1 MEVDQEV
8 SFSKIRNKNET
19 LGSPKS
25 SWSNIE
31 AKYALYYTS
40 GTLVPLTV
48 VFGNKYEIFIKEI
61 ISYIFPNL
69 TFNEAKAPE
78 A

>member
-1 MEVDQEV
+1 MEVDQEE
-8 SFSKIRNKNET
+8 SFSKIRNKNKT
-19 LGSPKS
+19 LGPPKS

-48 VFGNKYEIFIKEI
+48 VFGNIYEIFVKEI
-61 ISYIFPNL
+61 ILYIFPNL
-69 TFNEAKAPE
+69 IVNEDKAPE